1 MKWIKRAVLGIF
13 LAAAAVIG
21 VLGFTKYQ
29 ARQAEAKAAEETSR
43 KKEQIKEIYTT
54 EYQEAVKERLETAKE
69 SGTYTTEKMLVE
81 QNPFGTN
88 TLSLYVYF
96 TTEEPVS
103 VSYVVSVPDSE
114 IADFGGEVKEEE
126 TYTTEHEFQVIGL
139 IPDMENTIT
148 FTLEAEDGT
157 TTTASCKYKMGSL
170 AGEEEV
176 QLKQTAGQT
185 DASSQISLPD
195 SSLYVILG
203 NDSDDVDFMYYY
215 DENGTIRG
223 EVPLIGYRSHRLVFE
238 NDRMYY
244 SISETKIAV
253 ANELGMVEQVYD
265 LGNYQLHHDY
275 VFDDDGNLLILATDT
290 GKQTVEDCVLKL
302 NPSTG
307 EVSCILDL
315 EDLLGDYKESL
326 GMDQEEDLD
335 WVHINTIQ
343 WMGEDSILLSSRETS
358 TILKIQNLNTAP
370 EIAYMI
376 GEESFWEGTGY
387 ENLLLTKDESN
398 GSFSSAGGQHTVTY
412 VTDDSLPDGQ
422 YYLYLFNNNLGY
434 SESRPDYDWSQ
445 IDQIAT
451 DLSSGTTSY
460 YYKYKVDENAGTYT
474 LVQSFEVPF
483 SGYVSSAQECEDTI
497 LVDSGMQGLIGEYKE
512 DGTLV
517 KQFQMNLS
525 KYYIYRVY
533 KYDFSGYLFTEE
545 R

>member
-1 MKWIKRAVLGIF
+1 MKWIQRAVLGIF

-54 EYQEAVKERLETAKE
+54 EYQEAVKKRLETAKE

-96 TTEEPVS
+96 ATEEPVS

-114 IADFGGEVKEEE
+114 IADFGGKVNQEE

-157 TTTASCKYKMGSL
+157 ITTASCKYKMGSL

-185 DASSQISLPD
+185 DVSSQISLPD
-195 SSLYVILG
+195 SGLYVILG

-244 SISETKIAV
+244 SISETKIAAV
-253 ANELGMVEQVYD
+253 NELGMVEQVYD

-326 GMDQEEDLD
+326 GMDQEEELD
-335 WVHINTIQ
+335 WIHINTIQ

-358 TILKIQNLNTAP
+358 TIIKVQNLSTTP
-370 EIAYMI
+370 EIGYMM

-412 VTDDSLPDGQ
+412 VTDNSLPDGQ

-533 KYDFSGYLFTEE
+533 KYDFSGYLFTE
-545 R
+545 

>member
-1 MKWIKRAVLGIF
+1 MKWIKRAVFGIF

-545 R
+545 

>member
-54 EYQEAVKERLETAKE
+54 EYQEAVKKRLETAKE

-96 TTEEPVS
+96 ATEEPVS

-114 IADFGGEVKEEE
+114 IADFGGKVNQEE

-195 SSLYVILG
+195 SGLYVILG

-244 SISETKIAV
+244 SISETKIAAV
-253 ANELGMVEQVYD
+253 NELGMVEQVYD

-326 GMDQEEDLD
+326 GMDQEDLD

-451 DLSSGTTSY
+451 DLSSETTSY

-497 LVDSGMQGLIGEYKE
+497 LIDSGMQGLIGEYKE

-545 R
+545 

>member
-244 SISETKIAV
+244 SISETKIAAV
-253 ANELGMVEQVYD
+253 NELGMVEQVYD

-545 R
+545 

>member
-1 MKWIKRAVLGIF
+1 MKWIQRAVLGIF

-54 EYQEAVKERLETAKE
+54 EYQEAVKKRLETAKE

-96 TTEEPVS
+96 ATEKPVS

-114 IADFGGEVKEEE
+114 IADFGGKVNQEE

-157 TTTASCKYKMGSL
+157 ITTASCKYKMGSL

-185 DASSQISLPD
+185 DVSSQISLPD
-195 SSLYVILG
+195 SGLYVILG

-244 SISETKIAV
+244 SISETKIAAV
-253 ANELGMVEQVYD
+253 NELGMVEQVYD

-326 GMDQEEDLD
+326 GMDQEEELD
-335 WVHINTIQ
+335 WIHINTIQ

-358 TILKIQNLNTAP
+358 TIIKVQNLSTTP
-370 EIAYMI
+370 EIGYMM

-533 KYDFSGYLFTEE
+533 KYDFSGYLFTE
-545 R
+545 

>member
-1 MKWIKRAVLGIF
+1 MKWIQRAVLGIF
-13 LAAAAVIG
+13 LAAVAVIG

-54 EYQEAVKERLETAKE
+54 EYQEAVKKRLETAKE

-96 TTEEPVS
+96 ATEEPVS

-114 IADFGGEVKEEE
+114 IADFGGKVNQEE

-157 TTTASCKYKMGSL
+157 ITTASCKYKMGSL

-185 DASSQISLPD
+185 DVSSQISLPD
-195 SSLYVILG
+195 SGLYVILG

-244 SISETKIAV
+244 SISETKIAAV
-253 ANELGMVEQVYD
+253 NELGMVEQVYD

-326 GMDQEEDLD
+326 GMDQEEELD
-335 WVHINTIQ
+335 WIHINTIQ

-358 TILKIQNLNTAP
+358 TIIKVQNLSTTP
-370 EIAYMI
+370 EIGYMM

-533 KYDFSGYLFTEE
+533 KYDFSGYLFTE
-545 R
+545 

>member
-1 MKWIKRAVLGIF
+1 M
-13 LAAAAVIG
+13 
-21 VLGFTKYQ
+21 
-29 ARQAEAKAAEETSR
+29 
-43 KKEQIKEIYTT
+43 
-54 EYQEAVKERLETAKE
+54 
-69 SGTYTTEKMLVE
+69 
-81 QNPFGTN
+81 
-88 TLSLYVYF
+88 
-96 TTEEPVS
+96 
-103 VSYVVSVPDSE
+103 
-114 IADFGGEVKEEE
+114 
-126 TYTTEHEFQVIGL
+126 IGL
-139 IPDMENTIT
+139 IPDTENTIT
-148 FTLEAEDGT
+148 FYITNEDGST
-157 TTTASCKYKMGSL
+157 DTKEIVYEMGSL
-170 AGEEEV
+170 YGEEAV
-176 QLKQTAGQT
+176 QLDTDVKQSADKLEDG
-185 DASSQISLPD
+185 
-195 SSLYVILG
+195 LYVVLG
-203 NDSDDVDFMYYY
+203 NDSPSMDFMYYY
-215 DENGTIRG
+215 DNNGVLRG
-223 EVPLIGYRSHRLVFE
+223 EVPLLGYRSHRLIFDE
-238 NDRMYY
+238 NSMYY
-244 SISETKIAV
+244 SISETKIAAV
-253 ANELGMVEQVYD
+253 NELGMVEQVYD

-326 GMDQEEDLD
+326 GMDQEDLD

-483 SGYVSSAQECEDTI
+483 SGYVSSVQECEDTI

-545 R
+545 

>member
-88 TLSLYVYF
+88 TLFLYVYF

-545 R
+545 

>member
-81 QNPFGTN
+81 QNSFGTN

-545 R
+545 

>member
-1 MKWIKRAVLGIF
+1 MKWIQRAVLGIF

-54 EYQEAVKERLETAKE
+54 EYQEAVKKRLETAKE

-96 TTEEPVS
+96 ATEEPVS

-114 IADFGGEVKEEE
+114 IADFGGKVNQEE

-157 TTTASCKYKMGSL
+157 ITTASCKYKMGSL

-185 DASSQISLPD
+185 DVSSQISLPD
-195 SSLYVILG
+195 SGLYAILG

-244 SISETKIAV
+244 SISETKIAAV
-253 ANELGMVEQVYD
+253 NELGMVEQVYD

-326 GMDQEEDLD
+326 GMDQEEELD
-335 WVHINTIQ
+335 WIHINTIQ

-358 TILKIQNLNTAP
+358 TIIKVQNLSTTP
-370 EIAYMI
+370 EIGYMM

-533 KYDFSGYLFTEE
+533 KYDFSGYLFTE
-545 R
+545 

>member
-54 EYQEAVKERLETAKE
+54 EYQEAVKKRLETAKE

-96 TTEEPVS
+96 ATEEPAS

-114 IADFGGEVKEEE
+114 IADFGGKVNQEE

-157 TTTASCKYKMGSL
+157 ITTASCKYKMGSL

-185 DASSQISLPD
+185 DVSSQISLPD
-195 SSLYVILG
+195 SGLYVILG

-244 SISETKIAV
+244 SISETKIAAV
-253 ANELGMVEQVYD
+253 NELGMVEQVYD

-326 GMDQEEDLD
+326 GMDQEEELD
-335 WVHINTIQ
+335 WIHINTIQ

-358 TILKIQNLNTAP
+358 TIIKVQNLSTTP
-370 EIAYMI
+370 EIGYMM

-545 R
+545 

>member
-185 DASSQISLPD
+185 DVSSQISLPD
-195 SSLYVILG
+195 SGLYVILG

-545 R
+545 

>member
-54 EYQEAVKERLETAKE
+54 EYQEAVKKRLETAKE

-96 TTEEPVS
+96 ATEEPVS

-114 IADFGGEVKEEE
+114 IADFGGKVNQEE

-157 TTTASCKYKMGSL
+157 ITTASCKYKMGSL

-185 DASSQISLPD
+185 DVSSQISLPD
-195 SSLYVILG
+195 SGLYVILG

-215 DENGTIRG
+215 DENGTISG

-244 SISETKIAV
+244 SISETKIAAV
-253 ANELGMVEQVYD
+253 NELGMVEQVYD

-326 GMDQEEDLD
+326 GMDQEEELD
-335 WVHINTIQ
+335 WIHINTIQ

-358 TILKIQNLNTAP
+358 TIIKVQNLSTTP
-370 EIAYMI
+370 EIGYMM

-533 KYDFSGYLFTEE
+533 KYDFSGYLFTE
-545 R
+545 

>member
-1 MKWIKRAVLGIF
+1 MKWIKRAVFGMF
-13 LAAAAVIG
+13 LAAAAVVG
-21 VLGFTKYQ
+21 MLGFAKYQ

-43 KKEQIKEIYTT
+43 KKEQVKEIYTA
-54 EYQEAVKERLETAKE
+54 EYQETVKERLETVKK
-69 SGTYTTEKMLVE
+69 SGAYTTENMLVE

-96 TTEEPVS
+96 ATEAPVS
-103 VSYVVSVPDSE
+103 VSYVVSVPDSK
-114 IADFGGEVKEEE
+114 IADFGGEVEEEE

-185 DASSQISLPD
+185 DASSQILLPD
-195 SSLYVILG
+195 SGLYVILG
-203 NDSDDVDFMYYY
+203 NDSDAVDFMYYY

-244 SISETKIAV
+244 SISETKIAAV
-253 ANELGMVEQVYD
+253 NELGMVEQVYD

-290 GKQTVEDCVLKL
+290 GKQTVEDCVLQL

-307 EVSCILDL
+307 EVFCVLDL

-335 WVHINTIQ
+335 WIHINTIQ

-358 TILKIQNLNTAP
+358 TIIKVQNLSTTP
-370 EIAYMI
+370 EIGYMI

-387 ENLLLTKDESN
+387 ETLLLAKDEEN

-412 VTDDSLPDGQ
+412 VTDDALPDGQ

-451 DLSSGTTSY
+451 DLSLGTTSC

-483 SGYVSSAQECEDTI
+483 SGYVSSVQECEDTI

-533 KYDFSGYLFTEE
+533 YYDFSGYLFAEK
-545 R
+545 

>member
-1 MKWIKRAVLGIF
+1 MKWIQRAVLGIF

-54 EYQEAVKERLETAKE
+54 EYQEAVKKRLETAKE

-96 TTEEPVS
+96 ATEEPVS

-114 IADFGGEVKEEE
+114 IADFGGKVNQEE

-157 TTTASCKYKMGSL
+157 ITTASCKYKMGSL

-185 DASSQISLPD
+185 DVSSQISLPD
-195 SSLYVILG
+195 SGLYVILG

-244 SISETKIAV
+244 SISETKIAAV
-253 ANELGMVEQVYD
+253 NELGMVEQVYD

-326 GMDQEEDLD
+326 GMDQEEELD
-335 WVHINTIQ
+335 WIHINTIQ

-358 TILKIQNLNTAP
+358 TIIKVQNLSTTP
-370 EIAYMI
+370 EIGYMM

-474 LVQSFEVPF
+474 MVQSFEVPF

-533 KYDFSGYLFTEE
+533 KYDFSGYLFTE
-545 R
+545 

>member
-1 MKWIKRAVLGIF
+1 MDQKSSAWDF
-13 LAAAAVIG
+13 SCSAAVIG

-54 EYQEAVKERLETAKE
+54 EYQEAVKKRLETAKE

-96 TTEEPVS
+96 ATEEPVS

-114 IADFGGEVKEEE
+114 IADFGGKVNQEE

-157 TTTASCKYKMGSL
+157 ITTASCKYKMGSL

-185 DASSQISLPD
+185 DVSSQISLPD
-195 SSLYVILG
+195 SGLYVILG

-244 SISETKIAV
+244 SISETKIAAV
-253 ANELGMVEQVYD
+253 NELGMVEQVYD

-326 GMDQEEDLD
+326 GMDQEEELD
-335 WVHINTIQ
+335 WIHINTIQ

-358 TILKIQNLNTAP
+358 TIIKVQNLSTTP
-370 EIAYMI
+370 EIGYMM

-533 KYDFSGYLFTEE
+533 KYDFSGYLFTE
-545 R
+545 

>member
-54 EYQEAVKERLETAKE
+54 EYQEAVKERLETAKG

-126 TYTTEHEFQVIGL
+126 TYTTEHEFQVIGR

-545 R
+545 

>member
-1 MKWIKRAVLGIF
+1 MKWIQRAVLGIF

-54 EYQEAVKERLETAKE
+54 EYQEAVKKRLETAKE

-88 TLSLYVYF
+88 TLSIYVYF
-96 TTEEPVS
+96 ATEEPVS

-114 IADFGGEVKEEE
+114 IADFGGKVNQEE

-157 TTTASCKYKMGSL
+157 ITTASCKYKMGSL

-185 DASSQISLPD
+185 DVSSQISLPD
-195 SSLYVILG
+195 SGLYVILG

-244 SISETKIAV
+244 SISETKIAAV
-253 ANELGMVEQVYD
+253 NELGMVEQVYD

-326 GMDQEEDLD
+326 GMDQEEELD
-335 WVHINTIQ
+335 WIHINTIQ

-358 TILKIQNLNTAP
+358 TIIKVQNLSTTP
-370 EIAYMI
+370 EIGYMM

-533 KYDFSGYLFTEE
+533 KYDFSGYLFTE
-545 R
+545 

>member
-1 MKWIKRAVLGIF
+1 MKCIVCSLKRMSVYKREDRTYEMDQKSSAWDF

-29 ARQAEAKAAEETSR
+29 ARQAEVKAAEETSR

-96 TTEEPVS
+96 ATEEPAS
-103 VSYVVSVPDSE
+103 VSYVVSVADSE
-114 IADFGGEVKEEE
+114 IADFGGKVNQEE

-148 FTLEAEDGT
+148 FTPEAEDGT
-157 TTTASCKYKMGSL
+157 ITTASCKYKMGSL

-185 DASSQISLPD
+185 DVSSQISLPD
-195 SSLYVILG
+195 SGLYVILG

-244 SISETKIAV
+244 SISETKIAAV
-253 ANELGMVEQVYD
+253 NELGMVEQVYD

-315 EDLLGDYKESL
+315 
-326 GMDQEEDLD
+326 EDLD

-398 GSFSSAGGQHTVTY
+398 GSFSS
-412 VTDDSLPDGQ
+412 
-422 YYLYLFNNNLGY
+422 
-434 SESRPDYDWSQ
+434 
-445 IDQIAT
+445 
-451 DLSSGTTSY
+451 
-460 YYKYKVDENAGTYT
+460 
-474 LVQSFEVPF
+474 
-483 SGYVSSAQECEDTI
+483 
-497 LVDSGMQGLIGEYKE
+497 
-512 DGTLV
+512 
-517 KQFQMNLS
+517 
-525 KYYIYRVY
+525 
-533 KYDFSGYLFTEE
+533 
-545 R
+545 

>member
-54 EYQEAVKERLETAKE
+54 EYQEAVKKRLETAKE

-96 TTEEPVS
+96 ATEEPVS

-114 IADFGGEVKEEE
+114 IADFGGKVNQEE

-157 TTTASCKYKMGSL
+157 ITTASCKYKMGSL

-185 DASSQISLPD
+185 DVSSQISLPD
-195 SSLYVILG
+195 SGLYVILG

-215 DENGTIRG
+215 DENGTISG

-244 SISETKIAV
+244 SISETKIAAV
-253 ANELGMVEQVYD
+253 NELGMVEQVYD

-326 GMDQEEDLD
+326 GMDQEDLD

-483 SGYVSSAQECEDTI
+483 SGYVSSVQECEDTI

-545 R
+545 

>member
-54 EYQEAVKERLETAKE
+54 EYQEAVKKRLETAKE

-96 TTEEPVS
+96 ATEEPVS

-114 IADFGGEVKEEE
+114 IADFGGKVNQEE

-157 TTTASCKYKMGSL
+157 ITTASCKYKMGSL

-185 DASSQISLPD
+185 DVSSQISLPD
-195 SSLYVILG
+195 SGLYVILG

-244 SISETKIAV
+244 SISETKIAAV
-253 ANELGMVEQVYD
+253 NELGMVEQVYD

-326 GMDQEEDLD
+326 GMDQEEELD
-335 WVHINTIQ
+335 WIHINTIQ

-358 TILKIQNLNTAP
+358 TIIKVQNLSTTP
-370 EIAYMI
+370 EIGYMM

-533 KYDFSGYLFTEE
+533 KYDFSGYLFTE
-545 R
+545 

>member
-54 EYQEAVKERLETAKE
+54 EYQEAVKKRLETAKE

-96 TTEEPVS
+96 ATEEPVS

-114 IADFGGEVKEEE
+114 IADFGGKVNQEE

-148 FTLEAEDGT
+148 FTPEAEYGT
-157 TTTASCKYKMGSL
+157 ITTASCKYKMGSL

-185 DASSQISLPD
+185 DVSSQISLPD
-195 SSLYVILG
+195 SGLYVILG

-215 DENGTIRG
+215 DENGTISG

-244 SISETKIAV
+244 SISETKIAAV
-253 ANELGMVEQVYD
+253 NELGMVEQVYD

-326 GMDQEEDLD
+326 GMDQEDLD

-483 SGYVSSAQECEDTI
+483 SGYVSSVQECEDTI

-545 R
+545 

>member
-1 MKWIKRAVLGIF
+1 MKWIQRAVLGIF

-21 VLGFTKYQ
+21 VLGFTNSQ

-54 EYQEAVKERLETAKE
+54 EYQEAVKKRLETAKE

-96 TTEEPVS
+96 ATEEPVS

-114 IADFGGEVKEEE
+114 IADFGGKVNQEE

-157 TTTASCKYKMGSL
+157 ITTASCKYKMGSL

-185 DASSQISLPD
+185 DVSSQISLPD
-195 SSLYVILG
+195 SGLYVILG

-244 SISETKIAV
+244 SISETKIAAV
-253 ANELGMVEQVYD
+253 NELGMVEQVYD

-326 GMDQEEDLD
+326 GMDQEEELD
-335 WVHINTIQ
+335 WIHINTIQ

-358 TILKIQNLNTAP
+358 TIIKVQNLSTTP
-370 EIAYMI
+370 EIGYMM

-533 KYDFSGYLFTEE
+533 KYDFSGYLFTE
-545 R
+545 

>member
-1 MKWIKRAVLGIF
+1 MKWIQRAVLGIF

-96 TTEEPVS
+96 ATEEPVS

-114 IADFGGEVKEEE
+114 IADFGGKVNQEE

-157 TTTASCKYKMGSL
+157 ITTASCKYKMGSL

-185 DASSQISLPD
+185 DVSSQISLPD
-195 SSLYVILG
+195 SGLYVILG

-244 SISETKIAV
+244 SISETKIAAV
-253 ANELGMVEQVYD
+253 NELGMVEQVYD

-326 GMDQEEDLD
+326 GMDQEEELD
-335 WVHINTIQ
+335 WIHINTIQ

-358 TILKIQNLNTAP
+358 TIIKVQNLSTTP
-370 EIAYMI
+370 EIGYMM

-533 KYDFSGYLFTEE
+533 KYDFSGYLFTE
-545 R
+545 

>member
-1 MKWIKRAVLGIF
+1 MKWIQRAVLGIF

-54 EYQEAVKERLETAKE
+54 EYQEAVKKRLETAKE

-96 TTEEPVS
+96 ATEEPVS

-114 IADFGGEVKEEE
+114 IADFGGKVNQEE
-126 TYTTEHEFQVIGL
+126 TYTTEQEFQVIGL

-157 TTTASCKYKMGSL
+157 ITTASCKYKMGSL

-185 DASSQISLPD
+185 DVSSQISLPD
-195 SSLYVILG
+195 SGLYVILG

-244 SISETKIAV
+244 SISETKIAAV
-253 ANELGMVEQVYD
+253 NELGMVEQVYD

-326 GMDQEEDLD
+326 GMDQEEELD
-335 WVHINTIQ
+335 WIHINTIQ

-358 TILKIQNLNTAP
+358 TIIKVQNLSTTP
-370 EIAYMI
+370 EIGYMM

-533 KYDFSGYLFTEE
+533 KYDFSGYLFTE
-545 R
+545 

>member
-21 VLGFTKYQ
+21 VLGLQ
-29 ARQAEAKAAEETSR
+29 SIRQDRR
-43 KKEQIKEIYTT
+43 KQKQQRKHPERKNRLKKFIRQSN
-54 EYQEAVKERLETAKE
+54 QEAVKKRLETAKE

-96 TTEEPVS
+96 ATEEPVS

-114 IADFGGEVKEEE
+114 IADFGGKVNQEE

-148 FTLEAEDGT
+148 FTPEAEDGT
-157 TTTASCKYKMGSL
+157 ITTASCKYKMGSL

-185 DASSQISLPD
+185 DVSSQISLPD
-195 SSLYVILG
+195 SGLYVILG

-215 DENGTIRG
+215 DENGTISG

-244 SISETKIAV
+244 SISETKIAAV
-253 ANELGMVEQVYD
+253 NELGMVEQVYD

-315 EDLLGDYKESL
+315 
-326 GMDQEEDLD
+326 EDLD

-483 SGYVSSAQECEDTI
+483 SGYVSSVQECEDTI

-545 R
+545 

>member
-1 MKWIKRAVLGIF
+1 MKWIQRAVLGIF

-54 EYQEAVKERLETAKE
+54 EYQEAVKKRLETAKE

-96 TTEEPVS
+96 ATEEPVS

-114 IADFGGEVKEEE
+114 IADFGGKVNQEE

-157 TTTASCKYKMGSL
+157 ITTASCKYKMGSL

-185 DASSQISLPD
+185 DVSSQISLPD
-195 SSLYVILG
+195 SGLYVILG

-244 SISETKIAV
+244 SISETKIAAV
-253 ANELGMVEQVYD
+253 NELGMVEQVYD

-326 GMDQEEDLD
+326 GMDQEEELD
-335 WVHINTIQ
+335 WIHINTIQ

-358 TILKIQNLNTAP
+358 TIIKVQNLSTTP
-370 EIAYMI
+370 EIGYMM

-483 SGYVSSAQECEDTI
+483 SGYVSSVQECEDTI

-533 KYDFSGYLFTEE
+533 KYDFSGYLFTE
-545 R
+545 

>member
-1 MKWIKRAVLGIF
+1 MDQKSSAWDF
-13 LAAAAVIG
+13 SCSAAVIG

-54 EYQEAVKERLETAKE
+54 EYQEAVKKRLETAKE

-81 QNPFGTN
+81 QNLFGTN

-96 TTEEPVS
+96 ATEEPVS

-114 IADFGGEVKEEE
+114 IADFGGKVNQEE

-157 TTTASCKYKMGSL
+157 ITTASCKYKMGSL

-185 DASSQISLPD
+185 DVSSQISLPD
-195 SSLYVILG
+195 SGLYVILG

-215 DENGTIRG
+215 DENGTISG

-244 SISETKIAV
+244 SISETKIAAV
-253 ANELGMVEQVYD
+253 NELGMVEQVYD

-326 GMDQEEDLD
+326 GMDQEEELD
-335 WVHINTIQ
+335 WIHINTIQ

-358 TILKIQNLNTAP
+358 TIIKVQNLSTTP
-370 EIAYMI
+370 EIGYMM

-533 KYDFSGYLFTEE
+533 KYDFSGYLFTE
-545 R
+545 

>member
-54 EYQEAVKERLETAKE
+54 EYQEAVKKRLETAKE

-96 TTEEPVS
+96 ATEEPAS

-114 IADFGGEVKEEE
+114 IADFGGKVNQEE

-148 FTLEAEDGT
+148 FTLEAEGGT
-157 TTTASCKYKMGSL
+157 ITTASCKYKMGSL

-185 DASSQISLPD
+185 DVSSQISLPD
-195 SSLYVILG
+195 SGLYVILG

-244 SISETKIAV
+244 SISETKIAAV
-253 ANELGMVEQVYD
+253 NELGMVEQVYD

-315 EDLLGDYKESL
+315 EDL
-326 GMDQEEDLD
+326 D

-358 TILKIQNLNTAP
+358 TIIKVQNLSTTS
-370 EIAYMI
+370 EIGYMM

-483 SGYVSSAQECEDTI
+483 SGYVSSVQECEDTI

-533 KYDFSGYLFTEE
+533 KYDFSGYLFTE
-545 R
+545 

>member
-545 R
+545 

>member
-103 VSYVVSVPDSE
+103 VSYIVSVPDSE

-545 R
+545 

>member
-1 MKWIKRAVLGIF
+1 MKWIQRAVLGIF

-54 EYQEAVKERLETAKE
+54 EYQEAVKKRLETAKE

-96 TTEEPVS
+96 ATEEPVS

-114 IADFGGEVKEEE
+114 IADFGGKVNQEE

-157 TTTASCKYKMGSL
+157 ITTASYKYKMGSL

-185 DASSQISLPD
+185 DVSSQISLPD
-195 SSLYVILG
+195 SGLYVILG

-244 SISETKIAV
+244 SISETKIAAV
-253 ANELGMVEQVYD
+253 NELGMVEQVYD

-326 GMDQEEDLD
+326 GMDQEEELD
-335 WVHINTIQ
+335 WIHINTIQ

-358 TILKIQNLNTAP
+358 TIIKVQNLSTTP
-370 EIAYMI
+370 EIGYMM

-533 KYDFSGYLFTEE
+533 KYDFSGYLFTE
-545 R
+545 

>member
-1 MKWIKRAVLGIF
+1 MDQKSSAWDFSCCGCSDWSPGIYK
-13 LAAAAVIG
+13 VSG
-21 VLGFTKYQ
+21 KTGGS
-29 ARQAEAKAAEETSR
+29 KAAEETSR

-54 EYQEAVKERLETAKE
+54 EYQEAVKKRLETAKE

-96 TTEEPVS
+96 ATEEPAS

-114 IADFGGEVKEEE
+114 IADFGGKVNQEE

-148 FTLEAEDGT
+148 FTPEAEDGT
-157 TTTASCKYKMGSL
+157 ITTACCKYKMGSL

-185 DASSQISLPD
+185 DVSSQISLPD
-195 SSLYVILG
+195 SGLYVILG

-215 DENGTIRG
+215 DENGTISG

-244 SISETKIAV
+244 SISETKIAAV
-253 ANELGMVEQVYD
+253 NELGMVEQVYD

-326 GMDQEEDLD
+326 GMDQEDLD

-483 SGYVSSAQECEDTI
+483 SGYVSSVQECEDTI

-545 R
+545 